1 MVQVNRRERRTSNS
15 KPIFTAVLLT
25 VVALFSFGLGYV
37 AGRKSVPS
45 ASAEVVSATPSQ
57 PVAVPKLD
65 PSIVV
70 VEEKVE
76 AENLSF
82 FDALPRG
89 EQQPLGSGVNLPPE
103 EMDPVATKIAKHP
116 AEDSP
121 APVKVAPVTVKSAV
135 ATSKTVVSGPGVP
148 HVLQVASFR
157 SPDEAGILLRRLEK
171 KGYQPYIQQADLGSK
186 GVWFRVFLGPYTSQ
200 EQAKLAAISIKTKE
214 KLDPLVRRS
223 D

>member
-89 EQQPLGSGVNLPPE
+89 NSSLWGVVL
-103 EMDPVATKIAKHP
+103 I
-116 AEDSP
+116 SP
-121 APVKVAPVTVKSAV
+121 
-135 ATSKTVVSGPGVP
+135 
-148 HVLQVASFR
+148 
-157 SPDEAGILLRRLEK
+157 
-171 KGYQPYIQQADLGSK
+171 
-186 GVWFRVFLGPYTSQ
+186 
-200 EQAKLAAISIKTKE
+200 
-214 KLDPLVRRS
+214 
-223 D
+223 